1 MKRYM
6 SVELRLTFRMKDGE
20 TQADAEDRMIEAL
33 ETLDEHFVAGWHNAE
48 IEEIEDEPEQTD

>member
-33 ETLDEHFVAGWHNAE
+33 ETLDENFVAGWHNAD
-48 IEEIEDEPEQTD
+48 IEEIEDEPAKAD

>member
-6 SVELRLTFRMKDGE
+6 SVELRLTFRMNDGE

-48 IEEIEDEPEQTD
+48 IEEVEEKEDGTA